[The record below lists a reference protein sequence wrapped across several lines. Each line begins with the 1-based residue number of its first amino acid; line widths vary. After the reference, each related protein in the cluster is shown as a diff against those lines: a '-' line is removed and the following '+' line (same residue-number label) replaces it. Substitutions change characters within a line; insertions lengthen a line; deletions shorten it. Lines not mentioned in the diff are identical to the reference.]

1 MEHVVFYPSLDG
13 SPAFR
18 RVASLEEAARFVE
31 HLRNVEDVTDFSV
44 HALTAVPLSV
54 RPWYRVEMP
63 FDAQGPAEPM
73 EPYGVAP
80 AVPEPAEAPFAT
92 LPLAAVPSPEASPAE
107 PAAVVEE
114 FAPVASVA
122 AVAPVEEFAPVAP
135 VAPVEQLEPMAPE
148 LAEAVAG
155 GRRSMGFFTR

>member
-44 HALTAVPLSV
+44 HALTSVPLSV

-63 FDAQGPAEPM
+63 FDAQGPAEPV

-80 AVPEPAEAPFAT
+80 AVPEPAEAPFAA
-92 LPLAAVPSPEASPAE
+92 LPLAAVPSPDSAPAQ
-107 PAAVVEE
+107 PAAAVEE
-114 FAPVASVA
+114 FAPA
-122 AVAPVEEFAPVAP
+122 APVEEFAPVAP

>member
-1 MEHVVFYPSLDG
+1 MEHVVFYPSFDG

-44 HALTAVPLSV
+44 HALTSVPLSV

-63 FDAQGPAEPM
+63 FDAQEPGTPAEPF
-73 EPYGVAP
+73 EVAP
-80 AVPEPAEAPFAT
+80 AVPAPAEAPIAE
-92 LPLAAVPSPEASPAE
+92 LPLAAMPAAEPVAPLAPVAEFVPAE
-107 PAAVVEE
+107 PVE
-114 FAPVASVA
+114 
-122 AVAPVEEFAPVAP
+122 P

>member
-44 HALTAVPLSV
+44 HALTPVPLSV
-54 RPWYRVEMP
+54 RPWYRVEVP
-63 FDAQGPAEPM
+63 FDAQDQGSPVEPF
-73 EPYGVAP
+73 EVAP
-80 AVPEPAEAPFAT
+80 AVPLPAQPLIAEMPIEAPPA
-92 LPLAAVPSPEASPAE
+92 AE
-107 PAAVVEE
+107 PAATVTATVQQFEPAE
-114 FAPVASVA
+114 
-122 AVAPVEEFAPVAP
+122 PVEPV
-135 VAPVEQLEPMAPE
+135 EPMAPE

>member
-44 HALTAVPLSV
+44 HALTSVPLSV

-63 FDAQGPAEPM
+63 FDAQGSAEPV
-73 EPYGVAP
+73 EPYEVAP

-92 LPLAAVPSPEASPAE
+92 LPLAAVPESAPAE

-114 FAPVASVA
+114 FAPA
-122 AVAPVEEFAPVAP
+122 APVEEFAP

>member
-1 MEHVVFYPSLDG
+1 MEHVVFYPSFDG

-44 HALTAVPLSV
+44 HALTSVPLSV

-63 FDAQGPAEPM
+63 FDAQEPPTSAEPF
-73 EPYGVAP
+73 EVAP
-80 AVPEPAEAPFAT
+80 AVPEPAEAPIAE
-92 LPLAAVPSPEASPAE
+92 LPLAAMPATEPVAALTPVAEFVPAE
-107 PAAVVEE
+107 PAPPAE
-114 FAPVASVA
+114 
-122 AVAPVEEFAPVAP
+122 PVAP
-135 VAPVEQLEPMAPE
+135 VAPVEALEPMAPE

>member
-1 MEHVVFYPSLDG
+1 MEHVVFYPSFDG

-44 HALTAVPLSV
+44 HALTSVPLSV

-63 FDAQGPAEPM
+63 FDAQEPGAPAEPF
-73 EPYGVAP
+73 EVAP
-80 AVPEPAEAPFAT
+80 AVPAPAEAPIAE
-92 LPLAAVPSPEASPAE
+92 LPLAALPAPEPVAALAPVAEFVPAE
-107 PAAVVEE
+107 PAA
-114 FAPVASVA
+114 PVA
-122 AVAPVEEFAPVAP
+122 AVEPIEPI
-135 VAPVEQLEPMAPE
+135 EPMAPE

>member
-44 HALTAVPLSV
+44 HALTSVPLSV

-63 FDAQGPAEPM
+63 FDAQGSAEPV
-73 EPYGVAP
+73 EPYEVAP

-92 LPLAAVPSPEASPAE
+92 LPLAAVPAPESAPAE
-107 PAAVVEE
+107 PAAVVAE
-114 FAPVASVA
+114 FAP
-122 AVAPVEEFAPVAP
+122 APVEEFAPVAP
-135 VAPVEQLEPMAPE
+135 VEQLEPMTPE

>member
-1 MEHVVFYPSLDG
+1 MEHVVFYPSSDG

-44 HALTAVPLSV
+44 HALTSVPLSV

-63 FDAQGPAEPM
+63 FDGQGPAAPVEPF
-73 EPYGVAP
+73 EVAP
-80 AVPEPAEAPFAT
+80 AVPAPAEPPLAQ
-92 LPLAAVPSPEASPAE
+92 LPLAAVPAPESAPAE

-114 FAPVASVA
+114 FAPA
-122 AVAPVEEFAPVAP
+122 APVEEFAPV
-135 VAPVEQLEPMAPE
+135 EQLEPMTPE

>member
-1 MEHVVFYPSLDG
+1 MEHVVFYPSFDG

-18 RVASLEEAARFVE
+18 RVASLEDAARFVE

-44 HALTAVPLSV
+44 HSLTSVPLSV

-63 FDAQGPAEPM
+63 FDAQDTAAPAEPF
-73 EPYGVAP
+73 EGAP
-80 AVPEPAEAPFAT
+80 AVPAPAEAPIAE
-92 LPLAAVPSPEASPAE
+92 LPLAAMPAPELVAPV
-107 PAAVVEE
+107 AAVQQFEPVEQ
-114 FAPVASVA
+114 FAPV
-122 AVAPVEEFAPVAP
+122 EPVAP
-135 VAPVEQLEPMAPE
+135 AAPVEQLEPMVPE

>member
-1 MEHVVFYPSLDG
+1 MEHVVFYPSFDG

-44 HALTAVPLSV
+44 HSLTSVPLSV

-63 FDAQGPAEPM
+63 FDAQDSAAPAEPF
-73 EPYGVAP
+73 EVAP
-80 AVPEPAEAPFAT
+80 AVPAPSEAPIAE
-92 LPLAAVPSPEASPAE
+92 LPLAAMPAPEP
-107 PAAVVEE
+107 VEQ
-114 FAPVASVA
+114 FAPV
-122 AVAPVEEFAPVAP
+122 EPVAP
-135 VAPVEQLEPMAPE
+135 AAPVEQLEPMVPE

>member
-1 MEHVVFYPSLDG
+1 MEHVVFYPSFDG

-44 HALTAVPLSV
+44 HALTSVPLSV

-63 FDAQGPAEPM
+63 FDAQEPGAPAEPF
-73 EPYGVAP
+73 EVAP
-80 AVPEPAEAPFAT
+80 AVPAPAEAPIAE
-92 LPLAAVPSPEASPAE
+92 LPLAALPAPEPVAALTPVAEFVPAE
-107 PAAVVEE
+107 AA
-114 FAPVASVA
+114 
-122 AVAPVEEFAPVAP
+122 AP
-135 VAPVEQLEPMAPE
+135 VAPVEQVEPLEPMAPE

>member
-1 MEHVVFYPSLDG
+1 MEHVVFYPSVDG

-44 HALTAVPLSV
+44 HALTSVPLSV

-63 FDAQGPAEPM
+63 FDGQGPVAPVESS
-73 EPYGVAP
+73 EVAP
-80 AVPEPAEAPFAT
+80 AVPAPVEPPLAAV
-92 LPLAAVPSPEASPAE
+92 PLAAVPSPDSVPAE
-107 PAAVVEE
+107 PAAVAEE
-114 FAPVASVA
+114 FAPP
-122 AVAPVEEFAPVAP
+122 APVEEFAPVAP
-135 VAPVEQLEPMAPE
+135 VEQLEPMTPE

>member
-44 HALTAVPLSV
+44 HALTSVPLSV
-54 RPWYRVEMP
+54 KPWYRVEMP
-63 FDAQGPAEPM
+63 FDGQGTAEPAEPF
-73 EPYGVAP
+73 EVAP
-80 AVPEPAEAPFAT
+80 AVPAPVEAPYATT
-92 LPLAAVPSPEASPAE
+92 LPLAAVPAPESAPAE
-107 PAAVVEE
+107 PAAVVAE
-114 FAPVASVA
+114 FAP
-122 AVAPVEEFAPVAP
+122 APVEEFAPVAP
-135 VAPVEQLEPMAPE
+135 VEQIEPMTPE

>member
-63 FDAQGPAEPM
+63 FDAQDQGSPVEPF
-73 EPYGVAP
+73 EVAP
-80 AVPEPAEAPFAT
+80 AVPEPAQLPIAEMPIEALT
-92 LPLAAVPSPEASPAE
+92 AVEP
-107 PAAVVEE
+107 PAAPIA
-114 FAPVASVA
+114 APVEQFEPVA
-122 AVAPVEEFAPVAP
+122 ALVEPVEPVAPVE
-135 VAPVEQLEPMAPE
+135 PVEQLEPMAPE

>member
-44 HALTAVPLSV
+44 HALTSVPLSV

-63 FDAQGPAEPM
+63 FDAQGSAEPV
-73 EPYGVAP
+73 EPYEVAP
-80 AVPEPAEAPFAT
+80 AVPAPAEVPFAT
-92 LPLAAVPSPEASPAE
+92 LPLAAVSAPESAPAE
-107 PAAVVEE
+107 PAAVI
-114 FAPVASVA
+114 
-122 AVAPVEEFAPVAP
+122 EEFAPVAP
-135 VAPVEQLEPMAPE
+135 VEPVEQLEPMAPE
-148 LAEAVAG
+148 RAEAVAG

>member
-1 MEHVVFYPSLDG
+1 MEHVVFYPSVDG

-44 HALTAVPLSV
+44 HALTSVPLSV

-63 FDAQGPAEPM
+63 FDAQASAAPV
-73 EPYGVAP
+73 EPYEVAP
-80 AVPEPAEAPFAT
+80 AVPAPVEAPVAM
-92 LPLAAVPSPEASPAE
+92 PVLAAVPAHESVPAE
-107 PAAVVEE
+107 PAAVIEE
-114 FAPVASVA
+114 FAPP
-122 AVAPVEEFAPVAP
+122 APVEEFAPVA
-135 VAPVEQLEPMAPE
+135 AVEQLEPMAPE

>member
-44 HALTAVPLSV
+44 HALTSVPLSV

-63 FDAQGPAEPM
+63 FDAQGSAEPV
-73 EPYGVAP
+73 EPYEVAP
-80 AVPEPAEAPFAT
+80 AVLAPAEVPFAT
-92 LPLAAVPSPEASPAE
+92 LPLAAVSAPESAPAE
-107 PAAVVEE
+107 PAAVI
-114 FAPVASVA
+114 
-122 AVAPVEEFAPVAP
+122 EEFAPVAP
-135 VAPVEQLEPMAPE
+135 VEPVEQLEPMAPE

>member
-1 MEHVVFYPSLDG
+1 MEHVVFYPSFDG

-44 HALTAVPLSV
+44 HALTSVPLSV

-63 FDAQGPAEPM
+63 FDAQTPGASAEPF
-73 EPYGVAP
+73 EVAP
-80 AVPEPAEAPFAT
+80 AVPEPAEPPIAE
-92 LPLAAVPSPEASPAE
+92 LPLAAMPAPEPVAALTPVAEFVPAE
-107 PAAVVEE
+107 TAA
-114 FAPVASVA
+114 P
-122 AVAPVEEFAPVAP
+122 APVEP